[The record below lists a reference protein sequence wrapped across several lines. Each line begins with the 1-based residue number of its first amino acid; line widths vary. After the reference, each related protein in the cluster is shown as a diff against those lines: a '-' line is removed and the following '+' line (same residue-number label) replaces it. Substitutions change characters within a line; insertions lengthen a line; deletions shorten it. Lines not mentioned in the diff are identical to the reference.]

1 MHVLTG
7 QALKVAKQD
16 YTKKGREVEII
27 LKARNNPR
35 NHFSKNNNFVS
46 EDFCQYS
53 N

>member
-7 QALKVAKQD
+7 QALKVAIVGL
-16 YTKKGREVEII
+16 YKKGREFEII